1 MNIFNQFRQK
11 IQTALQ
17 ELALRQGWPD
27 GLPFDRGTVEPP
39 RDPGHGDISTNAAML
54 LAKPVGANPRA
65 IATPLAEALAA
76 LPGVE
81 SAEVAG
87 PGFINLRLAASG
99 WLEDVAALLAAGTPS
114 GARHAGAGRKEN
126 LECVWAQP
134 HGP

>member
-27 GLPFDRGTVEPP
+27 GLPFDRVTVEPP

-87 PGFINLRLAASG
+87 PGFINLRLEIGRASCR
-99 WLEDVAALLAAGTPS
+99 ERV
-114 GARHAGAGRKEN
+114 
-126 LECVWAQP
+126 CQYV
-134 HGP
+134 

>member
-27 GLPFDRGTVEPP
+27 GLPFDRVTVEPP
-39 RDPGHGDISTNAAML
+39 RDPSHGDISTNAAML
-54 LAKPVGANPRA
+54 LAKPVGASPRA
-65 IATPLAEALAA
+65 IARPLAEGLAA

-87 PGFINLRLAASG
+87 PGFINLRLEIGRASCR
-99 WLEDVAALLAAGTPS
+99 ERV
-114 GARHAGAGRKEN
+114 
-126 LECVWAQP
+126 CQYV
-134 HGP
+134 